1 MWLGYAHINVAQLML
16 DTVALVEQLANQL
29 ASHTHPDTGQ
39 PTKSAAIAKSGQQA
53 AALNTKY
60 SPITGQ

>member
-29 ASHTHPDTGQ
+29 ASHTHG
-39 PTKSAAIAKSGQQA
+39 PTAKRS
-53 AALNTKY
+53 
-60 SPITGQ
+60 